1 MYCYNIK
8 MDFPLV
14 VLKLIEQVL
23 AYIAGFGLSEMFL
36 RRYKLTEV
44 QELLY
49 YTICG
54 IIAILILYFTTP
66 EYKDV

>member
-1 MYCYNIK
+1 MG
-8 MDFPLV
+8 FPMV
-14 VLKLIEQVL
+14 ILKLTEQML

-36 RRYKLTEV
+36 RKYKLTEV

-54 IIAILILYFTTP
+54 IIAIFILYFTTP
-66 EYKDV
+66 GMKDV

>member
-1 MYCYNIK
+1 MG
-8 MDFPLV
+8 FPMV
-14 VLKLIEQVL
+14 ILKLTEQML

-36 RRYKLTEV
+36 RKYKLTEV

-54 IIAILILYFTTP
+54 IIAIFILYFTSP
-66 EYKDV
+66 GMKDV

>member
-1 MYCYNIK
+1 MAR
-8 MDFPLV
+8 
-14 VLKLIEQVL
+14 LKLTEQML

-54 IIAILILYFTTP
+54 IIAIFILYFTSP
-66 EYKDV
+66 RMKDV

>member
-1 MYCYNIK
+1 MG
-8 MDFPLV
+8 FPMAI
-14 VLKLIEQVL
+14 LKLTEQML

-36 RRYKLTEV
+36 RKYKLTEV

-54 IIAILILYFTTP
+54 IIAIFILYFTTP
-66 EYKDV
+66 GMKDV

>member
-1 MYCYNIK
+1 MG
-8 MDFPLV
+8 FPMAI
-14 VLKLIEQVL
+14 LKLTEQML

-54 IIAILILYFTTP
+54 IIAIFILYFTSP
-66 EYKDV
+66 RMKDV

>member
-1 MYCYNIK
+1 MAI
-8 MDFPLV
+8 
-14 VLKLIEQVL
+14 LKLTEQML

-54 IIAILILYFTTP
+54 IIAIFILYFTSP
-66 EYKDV
+66 RMKDV

>member
-1 MYCYNIK
+1 MVI
-8 MDFPLV
+8 
-14 VLKLIEQVL
+14 LKLTEQML

-36 RRYKLTEV
+36 RKYKLTEV

-54 IIAILILYFTTP
+54 IIAIFILYFTTP
-66 EYKDV
+66 GMKDV

>member
-1 MYCYNIK
+1 ME
-8 MDFPLV
+8 FSLV
-14 VLKLIEQVL
+14 LMKLIEWVL

-66 EYKDV
+66 E

>member
-1 MYCYNIK
+1 
-8 MDFPLV
+8 
-14 VLKLIEQVL
+14 L

-54 IIAILILYFTTP
+54 IVAILMLYFTTP
-66 EYKDV
+66 GVKDV

>member
-1 MYCYNIK
+1 
-8 MDFPLV
+8 MDFSIAI
-14 VLKLIEQVL
+14 LKLTEEMF

-36 RRYKLTEV
+36 RKYKLTEV

-54 IIAILILYFTTP
+54 IIAIFLLYFTTP
-66 EYKDV
+66 GMKDV

>member
-1 MYCYNIK
+1 
-8 MDFPLV
+8 MDFSLAI
-14 VLKLIEQVL
+14 IETDRRDVL

-54 IIAILILYFTTP
+54 IVAIFICCILLLP
-66 EYKDV
+66 E